1 MDLDRGSSE
10 AGVTLVEVIVAL
22 GILSVVLIALA
33 GLMFD
38 VSLGTRR
45 SAALSYRS
53 AAAQMAQAWI
63 AALPWDSLSSAVGCT
78 SDSTGQL
85 VYSRCVTVQDLS
97 SDQKRVTI
105 VITPTGALTA
115 PPDTIVV
122 DRAKPLPLSPFL
134 P

>member
-1 MDLDRGSSE
+1 
-10 AGVTLVEVIVAL
+10 VTLLEVIVAL
-22 GILSVVLIALA
+22 GILSMVLLALA

-38 VSLGTRR
+38 VSLGTRS

-53 AAAQMAQAWI
+53 AASQMAQAWI
-63 AALPWDSLSSAVGCT
+63 AALPWDSIDTAVGCSAGT
-78 SDSTGQL
+78 TGQL
-85 VYSRCVTVQDLS
+85 LYSRCVTVQNLS
-97 SDQKRVTI
+97 GGRKRVTI
-105 VITPTGALTA
+105 VITPTGTLTA

>member
-1 MDLDRGSSE
+1 MDPDREAPE

-22 GILSVVLIALA
+22 AILSAVLIALA

-63 AALPWDSLSSAVGCT
+63 AALPWDSLSTAVGCT
-78 SDSTGQL
+78 SGTAGQL
-85 VYSRCVTVQDLS
+85 AYSRCVTVEDLS
-97 SDQKRVTI
+97 SKRKRVTI

-122 DRAKPLPLSPFL
+122 DRAKPLPLTPFV